1 MMSTVD
7 RLPTTLPVL
16 ALLLAALAT
25 PGCADKANPVLSST
39 GGGPNPSGVVG
50 GEGSDAG
57 RGSDSL
63 EVSDAQDVTDSAAI
77 SDVASNACDP
87 LKQDCANRAYGC
99 YPVSG
104 AGRCLLAGGTGA
116 LGTCYLTED
125 PPSCAPGYAC
135 MSLASGTNL
144 AACLSLCDRSSPTP
158 NCTIGYVCQPVP
170 GFPETSNVGFCQPA

>member
-25 PGCADKANPVLSST
+25 QGCADKANPVLPST

-57 RGSDSL
+57 EKGDSL
-63 EVSDAQDVTDSAAI
+63 ESSDAQDVPDSAAI
-77 SDVASNACDP
+77 SDAASNACDP
-87 LKQDCANRAYGC
+87 LKQDCANHAYAC

-104 AGRCLLAGGTGA
+104 AGRCLPAGGTGA
-116 LGTCYLTED
+116 LGTCYLGED

-135 MSLASGTNL
+135 MSLSSGSNL
-144 AACLSLCDRSSPTP
+144 AACLSLCDRFSPTP
-158 NCTIGYVCQPVP
+158 DCPIGYACQLVP
-170 GFPETSNVGFCQPA
+170 GFPQTSNVGFCQPA